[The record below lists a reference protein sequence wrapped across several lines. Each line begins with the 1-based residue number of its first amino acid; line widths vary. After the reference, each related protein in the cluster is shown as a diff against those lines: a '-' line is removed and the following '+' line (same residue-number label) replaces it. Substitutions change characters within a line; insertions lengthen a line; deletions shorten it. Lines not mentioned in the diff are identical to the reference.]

1 MLARCSAEAVLLTWH
16 AVRPP
21 TPPGAQAGGG
31 GGHPCARA
39 GTATTCCTTA
49 PRASPALDLGFLP
62 SARAAAAEAA
72 AQPPKVVFL
81 LGSDDFAEEDVPAG
95 AFVIYQ
101 VGCGGV

>member
-1 MLARCSAEAVLLTWH
+1 MLCAPLPHQVHKLVEEADIVREGWNGYNVLHDSAARVA
-16 AVRPP
+16 
-21 TPPGAQAGGG
+21 
-31 GGHPCARA
+31 
-39 GTATTCCTTA
+39 
-49 PRASPALDLGFLP
+49 ALDLGFLP